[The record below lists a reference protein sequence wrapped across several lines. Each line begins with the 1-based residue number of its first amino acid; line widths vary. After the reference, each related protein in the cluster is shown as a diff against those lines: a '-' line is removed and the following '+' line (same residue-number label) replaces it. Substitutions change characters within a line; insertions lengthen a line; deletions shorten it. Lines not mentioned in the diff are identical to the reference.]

1 MTQLED
7 DCTVRTIA
15 TDLAIEAEKDKK
27 EVTLPPEYRKYASV
41 FSEEEAQ
48 RFPPLQTW
56 DHAIDF
62 KKGAPDAI
70 NCPVYPMT
78 RAEDEALDD
87 FIDEQLAK
95 GYI

>member
-1 MTQLED
+1 M
-7 DCTVRTIA
+7 
-15 TDLAIEAEKDKK
+15 
-27 EVTLPPEYRKYASV
+27 

-48 RFPPLQTW
+48 RFPPSRAW

-78 RAEDEALDD
+78 RIEDKALDD